1 LSLNSTVST
10 SEPAWHQGQAG
21 IAAGAVDDGAGDAGV
36 EEAVLLGQVGAE
48 GQADL
53 AMAGGQGAHFG
64 ADQAHH
70 ACRAKLPRT
79 VASQSGLRGSKRFWA
94 GRAVWGMFSPTGNAE
109 WRMVVD
115 VDVNVN

>member
-1 LSLNSTVST
+1 LNSTVST
-10 SEPAWHQGQAG
+10 SEPGRHQGQSG

-48 GQADL
+48 GQADF
-53 AMAGGQGAHFG
+53 AMAGGQAPIS
-64 ADQAHH
+64 APIRVIT

-94 GRAVWGMFSPTGNAE
+94 GRAVWGMFSPAEATGGE
-109 WRMVVD
+109 W
-115 VDVNVN
+115 